1 MNKKNATGFLH
12 YSQALCAQRGVRL
25 TPQRQ
30 QVLMIIA
37 AADRPLGAY
46 DILQLLQQA
55 HPGAAPPTVY
65 RALDFLQQQG
75 LIHRL
80 ASLQA
85 YLVCD
90 HPHQDHQGQFLI
102 CSDCGKVKEVEDASI
117 HHSLDQAASQADFH
131 MNSEI
136 VEIVGQCGHCRNR
149 QDQNRSR

>member
-1 MNKKNATGFLH
+1 MTKKTLTAFLH
-12 YSQALCAQRGVRL
+12 YAQELCAERGMRL
-25 TPQRQ
+25 TPQRAE
-30 QVLMIIA
+30 VLAIIA
-37 AADRPLGAY
+37 TADRPLGAY

-90 HPHQDHQGQFLI
+90 HPHHNHQGQFLI
-102 CSDCGKVKEVEDASI
+102 CSDCGKVKEMEDASI
-117 HHSLDQAASQADFH
+117 QHSLDRAASQADFQ

-136 VEIVGQCGHCRNR
+136 VEIVGRCGHCRTR
-149 QDQNRSR
+149 QGQNRSA